1 MLVLSRKRGETVR
14 IGQDITVTFLGVR
27 GRITKIGV
35 DAPSLVPIFR
45 GELCGGDGSL
55 KPVDHGSP
63 WDQAA
68 PPVDC

>member
-27 GRITKIGV
+27 GRVTKIGI
-35 DAPSLVPIFR
+35 DAPSLVRIFR

-55 KPVDHGSP
+55 NPVDHGSQY
-63 WDQAA
+63 DQVA